1 MVVCSSTESQV
12 YSRVIRC
19 GSSSSSSSIRSIN
32 NTDTVIE
39 REREFMMCALKME
52 DESVFCETFSK
63 SSLET
68 RNVSSTVLPG
78 TNNNKNNSNNVSSS
92 SSTSKE

>member
-1 MVVCSSTESQV
+1 MVVVVVVVVVFVVLIILIPLS
-12 YSRVIRC
+12 
-19 GSSSSSSSIRSIN
+19 
-32 NTDTVIE
+32 

-68 RNVSSTVLPG
+68 WNVSSTVLPG

>member
-1 MVVCSSTESQV
+1 MVVVVVVVVVVFVVLIILIPLS
-12 YSRVIRC
+12 
-19 GSSSSSSSIRSIN
+19 
-32 NTDTVIE
+32 

-68 RNVSSTVLPG
+68 WNVSSTVLPG
-78 TNNNKNNSNNVSSS
+78 TNNKNNSNNVSSS